1 MKLMKVKKM
10 VKVAVDLMG
19 GDNAPAEIEKGVLA
33 AVGEDASLEVKLYGI
48 KGAYTGNH
56 PRVEFIEV
64 TEKIESDDDPVRS
77 VRRKKDS
84 SLVRA
89 CKAVKDKEV
98 AACVSAGNT
107 GALMSAGLFVVGRIR
122 GIERPA
128 IGTLLPSTDGRGM
141 MLLDMGANAENKPKH
156 LEQFAVMADI
166 YMREIAGRDN
176 PTVGLINNGSEEN
189 KGSEL
194 TKETFKLLRKSDMN
208 FIGNFETRD
217 ILSGS
222 VDIAVTDG
230 FTGNVVLKTIEG
242 TASALMNEIKDVFL
256 RSTKNK
262 MAALVLKNDFKA
274 VKDLL
279 DYRQYGGAPLLGLDG
294 NVLKAHGSSDSVA
307 IVSALRQARKMADSQ
322 AISKI
327 KERIEENA

>member
-1 MKLMKVKKM
+1 M

-19 GDNAPAEIEKGVLA
+19 GDNAPEEIEKGVLA
-33 AVGEDASLEVKLYGI
+33 AVEEDKTLEVKLYGT

-56 PRVEFIEV
+56 QRIEFIEV

-77 VRRKKDS
+77 VKRKKDS

-89 CKAVKDKEV
+89 CKAVKDDEV
-98 AACVSAGNT
+98 SACVSAGNT
-107 GALMSAGLFVVGRIR
+107 GALMSAGLFVVGRIK

-128 IGTLLPSTDGRGM
+128 IGTLLPNTDGKGM
-141 MLLDMGANAENKPKH
+141 MLLDMGANAENKPNH
-156 LEQFAVMADI
+156 LSQFAIMADI
-166 YMREIAGRDN
+166 YMREIAGRPN

-194 TKETFKLLRKSDMN
+194 TKETFKLLKESDMN

-217 ILSGS
+217 ILSGD

-242 TASALMNEIKDVFL
+242 TASALMSEIKDVFL
-256 RSTKNK
+256 KNTKNK
-262 MAALVLKNDFKA
+262 MAAMVLKNDFKA

-279 DYRQYGGAPLLGLDG
+279 DYRQYGGAPLLGLNG
-294 NVLKAHGSSDSVA
+294 NVLKAHGSSDSLA
-307 IVSALRQARKMADSQ
+307 IVSALRQATKMADST
-322 AISKI
+322 AIEKI
-327 KERIEENA
+327 KERIEGNS

>member
-1 MKLMKVKKM
+1 
-10 VKVAVDLMG
+10 
-19 GDNAPAEIEKGVLA
+19 
-33 AVGEDASLEVKLYGI
+33 
-48 KGAYTGNH
+48 
-56 PRVEFIEV
+56 
-64 TEKIESDDDPVRS
+64 KIESDDDPVRS

-217 ILSGS
+217 ILSVS

-230 FTGNVVLKTIEG
+230 FTGNVVVNYFKGMAVVHISVIYDAFIRT
-242 TASALMNEIKDVFL
+242 
-256 RSTKNK
+256 TKFK
-262 MAALVLKNDFKA
+262 MVSSVLKNDLKA
-274 VKDLL
+274 VKALL
-279 DYRQYGGAPLLGLDG
+279 DYSQYGGAPLLGLDA
-294 NVLKAHGSSDSVA
+294 NVPKAHGSSDFVA
-307 IVSALRQARKMADSQ
+307 IVSAL
-322 AISKI
+322 
-327 KERIEENA
+327 